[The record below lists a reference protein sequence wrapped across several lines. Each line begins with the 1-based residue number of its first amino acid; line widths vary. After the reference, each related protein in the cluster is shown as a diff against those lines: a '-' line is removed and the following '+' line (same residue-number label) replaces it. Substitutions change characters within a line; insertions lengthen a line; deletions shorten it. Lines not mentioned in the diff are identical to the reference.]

1 MRMTEPFLDVFL
13 VVVISLLRSV
23 KTIELEQQ
31 KSTSLKMKMPL
42 IVSAAF
48 GLRLRVYAYI
58 RFFSR
63 STKKHFTREIFLA
76 SAASG
81 FPDHRSGWVY

>member
-1 MRMTEPFLDVFL
+1 MCFV

-23 KTIELEQQ
+23 KTIKLEQ

-42 IVSAAF
+42 IISAAF
-48 GLRLRVYAYI
+48 GLRLRVYAYK

-63 STKKHFTREIFLA
+63 LAKNHF
-76 SAASG
+76 
-81 FPDHRSGWVY
+81 